1 MMSECYP
8 ENWKHAVIHFNP
20 ETKSIHFDRHFDSCS
35 DEDIEIISGYWE
47 GLKSE
52 NKWLREAIEKSLT
65 ILPSCAADCKK
76 PIKEA
81 LEGGGNDA

>member
-1 MMSECYP
+1 MEIEGLREST
-8 ENWKHAVIHFNP
+8 KDAVIARLM
-20 ETKSIHFDRHFDSCS
+20 E
-35 DEDIEIISGYWE
+35 
-47 GLKSE
+47 E
-52 NKWLREAIEKSLT
+52 NERLRGAIEKSLT